1 MSVSWYN
8 VVGIGLNMPGIAFI
22 WIFSQKSP
30 GVLTPESIKL
40 SRHVWWI
47 EIGIFFISLGITVH
61 LLGYLLGW

>member
-8 VVGIGLNMPGIAFI
+8 VVGIGLDMSGIACI

-30 GVLTPESIKL
+30 GTLTPESIKL

-47 EIGIFFISLGITVH
+47 EIGIFFISLGITAH
-61 LLGYLLGW
+61 LFGYFLG